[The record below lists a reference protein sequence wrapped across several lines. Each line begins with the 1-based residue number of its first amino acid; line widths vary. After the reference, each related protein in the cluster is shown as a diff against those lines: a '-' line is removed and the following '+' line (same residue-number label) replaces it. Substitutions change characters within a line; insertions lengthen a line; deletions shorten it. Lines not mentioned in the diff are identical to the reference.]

1 MPQYCCQRQKIF
13 IYSGIFFANSY
24 VDDFL
29 KILKLQLD
37 HDNYI
42 RPRRN
47 YPIKSN
53 RRKKY

>member
-13 IYSGIFFANSY
+13 IYSGIFFDNSY

-42 RPRRN
+42 RP
-47 YPIKSN
+47 SN
-53 RRKKY
+53 RTKEKNIKH